1 MSILNIK
8 ESTTDS
14 GIKKTIDEG
23 SKDVALD
30 ILQRGIYAYP
40 VKSTI
45 RELAS
50 NAYDANIERNT
61 AKRILN
67 GTDKVEDH
75 YDVTKVD
82 GVYHASGWDPDYY
95 NLDYLSNDDNV
106 YLFYEEGISKDTLR
120 IKDNGIGLG
129 KDRLVGYFQLAQDQL
144 VE

>member
-8 ESTTDS
+8 ESTIDS
-14 GIKKTIDEG
+14 GIKKTIDKG
-23 SKDVALD
+23 SEDVALD

-61 AKRILN
+61 AKNILN
-67 GTDKVEDH
+67 GVEKVEDH
-75 YDVTKVD
+75 YDMEKVE

-95 NLDYLSNDDNV
+95 NLDYLSDDNNV
-106 YLFYEEGISKDTLR
+106 YLFYEEGIQKDTLR

-129 KDRLVGYFQLAQDQL
+129 KDRLVGYFQLAQD
-144 VE
+144 

>member
-95 NLDYLSNDDNV
+95 NLDYLSDDDNV